1 MHPLTPLRWMSY
13 MLIALGLINWRY
25 QSAESDTF
33 NNSLIIIS
41 IGLLQLIA
49 TFTPKVAAIYG
60 KKSVK
65 TGAWVIS
72 TAAVIFAIIN

>member
-25 QSAESDTF
+25 QSDQAGIVRNTAV
-33 NNSLIIIS
+33 IVA

-49 TFTPKVAAIYG
+49 TFAPGTRDLFMRPPLKV
-60 KKSVK
+60 V
-65 TGAWVIS
+65 AWIIS
-72 TAAVIFAIIN
+72 IATVAFAIFN